1 MSAHHSYTA
10 RLEAALE
17 QINIFKD
24 DQKNGRTLDWG
35 WITLAEQSIRDAMKA
50 SSTPEWDDD
59 EWIDFYAGL
68 HPAKIVGTKD
78 PMVTHEY
85 YDLSQLKTAFLA
97 GKVSSK
103 NAAPQVPTMATSG
116 ASAEVDSSSTNL
128 GLESATSAVFSPADA
143 ALKRV
148 WICQDVVMYLRGVE
162 AQAGNLADAISLFQ
176 RFEREARLDAT
187 KSEGAK

>member
-1 MSAHHSYTA
+1 MNPHSYRALIAKT
-10 RLEAALE
+10 LEERCDGVAEVGSYVIVHMDEILRALRE
-17 QINIFKD
+17 
-24 DQKNGRTLDWG
+24 
-35 WITLAEQSIRDAMKA
+35 S
-50 SSTPEWDDD
+50 SSTPEWDD

-85 YDLSQLKTAFLA
+85 YDLSQLKAAFLA
-97 GKVSSK
+97 GKVASK

-187 KSEGAK
+187 GERS